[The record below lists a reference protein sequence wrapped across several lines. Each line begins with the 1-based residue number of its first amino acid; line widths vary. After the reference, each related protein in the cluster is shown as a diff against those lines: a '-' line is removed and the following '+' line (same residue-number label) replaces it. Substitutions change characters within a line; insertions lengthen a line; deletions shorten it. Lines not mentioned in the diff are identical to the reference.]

1 MSDEWAGGDSRALV
15 YGEVQGGLVF
25 MGEQKARE
33 QAEIYGALES
43 ATTWGELRGK
53 LPADAKAQLAEFF
66 EEGEAPPDAEPFD
79 AGEWDPYVDGD
90 WPPWPAQ
97 QMLDWVPERIQTLG
111 SSEGSAISGDSLSLD
126 PGREQEIV
134 TAFGE
139 EGFACRR
146 DDALALRA
154 SHGTR

>member
-1 MSDEWAGGDSRALV
+1 MSDAWAGGDSRALV

-25 MGEQKARE
+25 IGEQKARE

-43 ATTWGELRGK
+43 ATTWGELRRR
-53 LPADAKAQLAEFF
+53 LPAGARAHLTDLL
-66 EEGEAPPDAEPFD
+66 EEEDEHPDAEPFD

-126 PGREQEIV
+126 PGREREV
-134 TAFGE
+134 VAALEE
-139 EGFACRR
+139 EGFTCRR
-146 DDALALRA
+146 DDELVRKA
-154 SHGTR
+154 SYGQS